1 MVAAVSVPWQIGT
14 GYTSPL
20 VINRVP
26 SSNTHTLWYHTWE
39 YNPCTV
45 VGHRFHFFGRSH
57 PSKVPLN
64 GRRRPWPPPP
74 PKTYKVGYAW
84 WVARCFEFVLI
95 FKCQL
100 WKHRRLHLIIR
111 RVRAGPALVV
121 VVLSGISLLWT
132 NIWTNLTLNA
142 PPLIGWL
149 LSLVPYYINR
159 FHILVVLWCFLVAER
174 ERERGA
180 RVGDRV
186 TDKWVDIKRQ
196 VAPYGK
202 CVCVCSVLV
211 VEYDN
216 WWWLVFLVFFVTHYP
231 PLTAPSVS
239 PSSYSLLS

>member
-1 MVAAVSVPWQIGT
+1 MGSEVFWVCSHFQMSAMK
-14 GYTSPL
+14 TSA
-20 VINRVP
+20 
-26 SSNTHTLWYHTWE
+26 
-39 YNPCTV
+39 
-45 VGHRFHFFGRSH
+45 
-57 PSKVPLN
+57 
-64 GRRRPWPPPP
+64 PPPNNSP
-74 PKTYKVGYAW
+74 CSCGPGVGGGGAQW
-84 WVARCFEFVLI
+84 DL
-95 FKCQL
+95 
-100 WKHRRLHLIIR
+100 
-111 RVRAGPALVV
+111 
-121 VVLSGISLLWT
+121 SLLWT